1 VKISVTTLGT
11 LNVISPEDLMPKLE
25 QWGYDGIELWG
36 GDLPGSEHVKW
47 YQDNSVR
54 IADVYSSD
62 RASQEELDRIVE
74 LKSLA
79 ERHHLEIPMI
89 SAYFDFIAGKQR
101 WEESL
106 VIASRYIEY
115 ALAMG
120 VRLIRTMTG
129 GFGSGFKPGE
139 GRAHAAGTVVPSSA
153 MTDAQWDAVIE
164 GLKAIT
170 SLPGADKVIFAIETH
185 HGRPE
190 DTIESV
196 LKEIKETGAS
206 NLKVLLQPNQFIP
219 QIPGMTAQKMLD
231 ALYEHTVHLHVR
243 TGMKD
248 SIVNF
253 GWLLPELMRRG
264 YDGYVTLEGIA
275 EPKLKSLEEE
285 VKWFRQATAK

>member
-1 VKISVTTLGT
+1 LGT

-36 GDLPGSEHVKW
+36 GDLPGGEHVKW

-62 RASQEELDRIVE
+62 RATQEELDRIME

-106 VIASRYIEY
+106 IIGQRYIQY
-115 ALAMG
+115 AQALDCP
-120 VRLIRTMTG
+120 LIRTLTG
-129 GFGSGFKPGE
+129 GWGSGLKPE
-139 GRAHAAGTVVPSSA
+139 EARVHVAGVEVPSSA
-153 MTDAQWDAVIE
+153 MTDKQWDSLIK
-164 GLKAIT
+164 GLKALT
-170 SLPGADKVIFAIETH
+170 GLPGADKVVFALETH
-185 HGRPE
+185 RGRPE
-190 DTIESV
+190 DTIES
-196 LKEIKETGAS
+196 LRREIQDTGS
-206 NLKVLLQPNQFIP
+206 ENLRILLQPDQLIP
-219 QIPGMTAQKMLD
+219 RIPGLTIQKMLD
-231 ALYEHTVHLHVR
+231 DLFEYTVHLHVS

-248 SIVNF
+248 SIVDF

-275 EPKLKSLEEE
+275 EPKLKSLEQE